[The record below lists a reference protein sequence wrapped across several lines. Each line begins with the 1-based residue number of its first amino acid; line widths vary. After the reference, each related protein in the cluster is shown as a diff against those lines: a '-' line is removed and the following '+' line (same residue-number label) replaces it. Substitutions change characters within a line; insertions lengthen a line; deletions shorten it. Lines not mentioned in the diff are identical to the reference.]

1 MKLLFTILFVA
12 SSSIAFAQEGWF
24 WVNPLPQGNHL
35 SDIEVTAN
43 LSVAV
48 GYAGTIMTNTGSGWE
63 IRDGG
68 FEGVLF
74 SVCIYGNNIWA
85 TGIDGAI
92 LHCSDGSGTS
102 WELQTSG
109 VDKQLRSVF
118 FVDDQKGWAVGLD
131 RTILHTSDG
140 GQSWEVQ
147 SSGGN
152 SHLYSVFIINESVG
166 YACGYDLSSSKG
178 IILKTTN
185 GGTYWI
191 GQIIPVLNNRL
202 RSIYFK
208 DIDNGVAVGEN
219 GTVLYTTN
227 AGLNWYLADSK
238 TTSDLMD
245 ADYDEQGNGYAVG
258 DDGVITYT
266 SDFGHN
272 WNLQV
277 SGTEN
282 ILYGV
287 SGNRIVGETGTI
299 LRSTNGGQTWEFE
312 STGFTDNLLSLQFI
326 SDNSGYA
333 TGVEGKIYHTT
344 DGGLT
349 WPLLPTNITVGLGKV
364 QFINPDTGWVASSHY
379 IYRTTDGG
387 SSWVEQLYL
396 PSSADIITD
405 IEFVKGL
412 PGEPV
417 WGYATG
423 GLQSFWK
430 TTDGGET
437 WSSHGGACGNGN
449 FNACCFMD
457 KNTGWIVGVPSVF
470 TTETIMRTTDGGQT
484 FEVQTN
490 PTIEPYLRDVCFIND
505 QRGLAVGNNG
515 QTLYTS
521 DGGAN
526 WVKRT
531 NGSYNWQE
539 VFLSETG
546 KAWTVGFKSG
556 VGGIAHSTDWGY
568 TWQMQASGVYPQ
580 LNGIDFINDDEGWIV
595 GDYGTILHTTNGG
608 VTFIE
613 EEQIYEISTSYF
625 LSNNFPNPF
634 NPSTKIQ
641 YSIPISNTVEIKV
654 YDILGK
660 EVETLINEEKSVG
673 IYELN
678 WNAIGLPSGVYFCQL
693 RTGNFIETKK
703 MILLR

>member
-1 MKLLFTILFVA
+1 MKFLITVVFVA
-12 SSSIAFAQEGWF
+12 LSSIAFAQEGWS

-48 GYAGTIMTNTGSGWE
+48 GYGGTIMTNNGSGWE

-102 WELQTSG
+102 WESQTSG
-109 VDKQLRSVF
+109 VDKQLHSVF
-118 FVDDQKGWAVGLD
+118 FLDDQKGWAVGLE

-147 SSGGN
+147 SSGSN
-152 SHLYSVFIINESVG
+152 THLYSVFIINESVG

-185 GGTYWI
+185 GGTYWP
-191 GQIIPVLNNRL
+191 GQINPALNNRL

-238 TTSDLMD
+238 TTSFLMD
-245 ADYDEQGNGYAVG
+245 ADYDNQGNGYAVG
-258 DDGVITYT
+258 YDGVITYT
-266 SDFGHN
+266 SDFGQN
-272 WNLQV
+272 WNLQN

-299 LRSTNGGQTWEFE
+299 LRSTNAGQAWEFE
-312 STGFTDNLLSLQFI
+312 STGFTDKLLSLCFV

-333 TGVEGKIYHTT
+333 TGVDGKIYHTT

-379 IYRTTDGG
+379 IYRTTNGG

-396 PSSADIITD
+396 PSSGDIITD
-405 IEFVKGL
+405 VEFVKGL

-417 WGYATG
+417 YGYATG

-437 WSSHGGACGNGN
+437 WTSNGGACGNGN
-449 FNACCFMD
+449 FNACSFVD

-470 TTETIMRTTDGGQT
+470 TTETIMRTTDGGST

-490 PTIEPYLRDVCFIND
+490 PTISPFLRDVCFVTD
-505 QRGLAVGNNG
+505 QRGLAVGNDG

-526 WVKRT
+526 WEERP
-531 NGSYNWQE
+531 NGSNVWQE

-546 KAWTVGFKSG
+546 KAWTVGFYGS
-556 VGGIAHSTDWGY
+556 IAHSEDWGY
-568 TWQMQASGVYPQ
+568 TWQTQRSGAYGT
-580 LNGIDFINDDEGWIV
+580 LNGVHFINDSEGWIV

-608 VTFIE
+608 VTFVE
-613 EEQIYEISTSYF
+613 EEQIYKIPKDYF

-641 YSIPISNTVEIKV
+641 YSIPHSAKVQIKIFDMLGNEI
-654 YDILGK
+654 
-660 EVETLINEEKSVG
+660 ETLINEEKSVG
-673 IYELN
+673 TYELN
-678 WNAIGLPSGVYFCQL
+678 WNAVGLPSGVYFYQL
-693 RTGNFIETKK
+693 RTGQFVQTKK

>member
-1 MKLLFTILFVA
+1 MKFLITIVFVA
-12 SSSIAFAQEGWF
+12 ISSIVFAQEGWF

-35 SDIEVTAN
+35 SDIEETAN

-48 GYAGTIMTNTGSGWE
+48 GYGGTIMTNNGSGWE

-85 TGIDGAI
+85 TGIDGTI

-102 WELQTSG
+102 WETQTSG
-109 VDKQLRSVF
+109 VDKQLHSVY
-118 FVDDQKGWAVGLD
+118 FVDDQKGWAVGLE

-140 GQSWEVQ
+140 GQSWDVQ

-152 SHLYSVFIINESVG
+152 TYLYSVYIINESVG
-166 YACGYDLSSSKG
+166 YACGYDPSSSKG

-191 GQIIPVLNNRL
+191 GQINPSLNNRL

-245 ADYDEQGNGYAVG
+245 ADYDNQGNGYAVG
-258 DDGVITYT
+258 YDGVITYT
-266 SDFGHN
+266 SDFGQN
-272 WNLQV
+272 WNLQN

-287 SGNRIVGETGTI
+287 SGNRIVGESGLI
-299 LRSTNGGQTWEFE
+299 LKSISGGQAWEFE
-312 STGFTDNLLSLQFI
+312 SSGFTDKLLSMCFV

-344 DGGLT
+344 DRGLT

-387 SSWVEQLYL
+387 SNWEEQLYL
-396 PSSADIITD
+396 PQPNDVITD

-412 PGEPV
+412 TGEPV
-417 WGYATG
+417 YGYATG

-437 WSSHGGACGNGN
+437 WTSHGGACGNGN
-449 FNACCFMD
+449 FNACSFVN
-457 KNTGWIVGVPSVF
+457 KNTGWIVGVPS
-470 TTETIMRTTDGGQT
+470 TLNPETIMRTTDGGQ
-484 FEVQTN
+484 
-490 PTIEPYLRDVCFIND
+490 YL
-505 QRGLAVGNNG
+505 
-515 QTLYTS
+515 
-521 DGGAN
+521 
-526 WVKRT
+526 
-531 NGSYNWQE
+531 
-539 VFLSETG
+539 
-546 KAWTVGFKSG
+546 
-556 VGGIAHSTDWGY
+556 
-568 TWQMQASGVYPQ
+568 
-580 LNGIDFINDDEGWIV
+580 
-595 GDYGTILHTTNGG
+595 
-608 VTFIE
+608 
-613 EEQIYEISTSYF
+613 
-625 LSNNFPNPF
+625 
-634 NPSTKIQ
+634 
-641 YSIPISNTVEIKV
+641 
-654 YDILGK
+654 
-660 EVETLINEEKSVG
+660 
-673 IYELN
+673 
-678 WNAIGLPSGVYFCQL
+678 
-693 RTGNFIETKK
+693 
-703 MILLR
+703 

>member
-1 MKLLFTILFVA
+1 MKLLFTILFVTL
-12 SSSIAFAQEGWF
+12 SGFAFAQEGWS
-24 WVNPLPQGNHL
+24 WVNPLPQGNNL

-48 GYAGTIMTNTGSGWE
+48 GYGGTIMTNNGSGWE

-68 FEGVLF
+68 FEDVLF

-85 TGIDGAI
+85 SGVDGAI

-102 WELQTSG
+102 WESQTSG

-118 FVDDQKGWAVGLD
+118 FMDDQKGWAVGLE

-140 GQSWEVQ
+140 GQNWGVQ

-152 SHLYSVFIINESVG
+152 THLYSVFIINESVG

-185 GGTYWI
+185 GGTYWP
-191 GQIIPVLNNRL
+191 GQINPALNNQL

-245 ADYDEQGNGYAVG
+245 ADYDNQGNGYAVG
-258 DDGVITYT
+258 DDGVIIYT
-266 SDFGHN
+266 SDFGQN
-272 WNLQV
+272 WNLQN

-287 SGNRIVGETGTI
+287 SSNRIVGETGII
-299 LRSTNGGQTWEFE
+299 LSSTNGGQAWEFE
-312 STGFTDNLLSLQFI
+312 STGFTDNLLSLDFVT
-326 SDNSGYA
+326 DNIGYA
-333 TGVEGKIYHTT
+333 TGVDGKIYRTT

-349 WPLLPTNITVGLGKV
+349 WPLLPTSITVGLGKV
-364 QFINPDTGWVASSHY
+364 QFINLDTGWVASSHY

-387 SSWVEQLYL
+387 VSWVEQLYL
-396 PSSADIITD
+396 PQPNEVIFDV
-405 IEFVKGL
+405 EFVKGL

-417 WGYATG
+417 FGFACG
-423 GLQSFWK
+423 GLAGFWK
-430 TTDGGET
+430 STDGGET
-437 WSSHGGACGNGN
+437 WNGGVACTNGN
-449 FNACCFMD
+449 FLGCSFVD
-457 KNTGWIVGVPSVF
+457 KNNGWLVGVPSTVN
-470 TTETIMRTTDGGQT
+470 TITIMRTTDGGGT
-484 FEVQTN
+484 FEEQTN
-490 PTIEPYLRDVCFIND
+490 PIIEPYMRDVSFVTN

-526 WVKRT
+526 WVERT

-546 KAWTVGFKSG
+546 KAWAVGFKSG

-580 LNGIDFINDDEGWIV
+580 LNGIDFINDNEGWIV
-595 GDYGTILHTTNGG
+595 GNNGTILHTTNGG
-608 VTFIE
+608 VTFVE
-613 EEQIYEISTSYF
+613 EEQINEIPTSYF

-634 NPSTKIQ
+634 NPSTKIR
-641 YSIPISNTVEIKV
+641 YSIPQSAKVQIKIFDMLGNEI
-654 YDILGK
+654 
-660 EVETLINEEKSVG
+660 ETLINEEKSVG
-673 IYELN
+673 TYELN
-678 WNAIGLPSGVYFCQL
+678 WNAIDLPSGVYFYQL
-693 RTGNFIETKK
+693 KTGKFIETKK
-703 MILLR
+703 MILIK